1 MIAISDVL
9 THFAPTFKVRIWK
22 RSIYAWA
29 GESPTPSIISSRT
42 PSEYTDSESEDFE
55 VSPGKSIKQDF
66 AHMSEAE
73 SPSKLLREVNVV
85 LGADTVASLIGRFDI
100 ETMKAAT
107 LSNRENDES
116 TLKANGSIQEKM
128 KGPTDF
134 SHLNGKT
141 DDH

>member
-1 MIAISDVL
+1 
-9 THFAPTFKVRIWK
+9 
-22 RSIYAWA
+22 
-29 GESPTPSIISSRT
+29 
-42 PSEYTDSESEDFE
+42 
-55 VSPGKSIKQDF
+55 
-66 AHMSEAE
+66 MSEAE

-85 LGADTVASLIGRFDI
+85 IGADTVASLIGRFDI

-141 DDH
+141 HDH